1 MFFSRSLLIA
11 VFAIFLPL
19 NSVFSQELIENSY
32 IITFKEDAG
41 VIDSP
46 NPENKGKVPVGQP
59 TSGQNKNELAVQLE
73 LNGEIVAIL
82 EANNKIIVEI
92 SAEEAERWRQDERVQ
107 SVEQGKLGVFADINR
122 IQADYPAYRND
133 ILIVPRVDTDE
144 QTGQFQDGVFQYDPT
159 VDAWRLLEYRI
170 VPVSQIFLVEEDGV
184 EAIVTDTLPAQVLL
198 KVNGNFRNSCGKLG
212 RINQRRKSNRFE
224 VVVDVVGD
232 GSGACY
238 TALVPFEKFIPLDV
252 YGLPAGTYEYSVN
265 GERTGTFELTADN
278 NLEN

>member
-159 VDAWRLLEYRI
+159 VDA
-170 VPVSQIFLVEEDGV
+170 
-184 EAIVTDTLPAQVLL
+184 
-198 KVNGNFRNSCGKLG
+198 
-212 RINQRRKSNRFE
+212 
-224 VVVDVVGD
+224 
-232 GSGACY
+232 
-238 TALVPFEKFIPLDV
+238 
-252 YGLPAGTYEYSVN
+252 
-265 GERTGTFELTADN
+265 
-278 NLEN
+278 

>member
-41 VIDSP
+41 VIDPP
-46 NPENKGKVPVGQP
+46 NPENKGKVSVGQP

-159 VDAWRLLEYRI
+159 VDA
-170 VPVSQIFLVEEDGV
+170 
-184 EAIVTDTLPAQVLL
+184 
-198 KVNGNFRNSCGKLG
+198 
-212 RINQRRKSNRFE
+212 
-224 VVVDVVGD
+224 
-232 GSGACY
+232 
-238 TALVPFEKFIPLDV
+238 
-252 YGLPAGTYEYSVN
+252 
-265 GERTGTFELTADN
+265 
-278 NLEN
+278 

>member
-1 MFFSRSLLIA
+1 MFFFRNLLIA

-32 IITFKEDAG
+32 IISFKEDAG
-41 VIDSP
+41 VIDPP

-59 TSGQNKNELAVQLE
+59 TSGQNKDELAVQLG
-73 LNGEIVAIL
+73 LDGKIVAIL
-82 EANNKIIVEI
+82 EANNKIVVEI

-107 SVEQGKLGVFADINR
+107 RVEQGKLGVFADIIR
-122 IQADYPAYRND
+122 IQTDYPVYRDD

-144 QTGQFQDGVFQYDPT
+144 QTGQFQDGVFQYDPA

-170 VPVSQIFLVEEDGV
+170 VPISQIFLVEEDGV
-184 EAIVTDTLPAQVLL
+184 EAIVTDTLPVQVLL
-198 KVNGNFRNSCGKLG
+198 KVNGNFHSSCGRLG
-212 RINQRRKSNRFE
+212 RIDQRREGNRFE
-224 VVVDVVGD
+224 VLVNVVGD
-232 GSGACY
+232 GIGACY

-265 GERTGTFELTADN
+265 GERTGTFELITDN
-278 NLEN
+278 NLTP

>member
-41 VIDSP
+41 VIDPP

-159 VDAWRLLEYRI
+159 VDA
-170 VPVSQIFLVEEDGV
+170 
-184 EAIVTDTLPAQVLL
+184 
-198 KVNGNFRNSCGKLG
+198 
-212 RINQRRKSNRFE
+212 
-224 VVVDVVGD
+224 
-232 GSGACY
+232 
-238 TALVPFEKFIPLDV
+238 
-252 YGLPAGTYEYSVN
+252 
-265 GERTGTFELTADN
+265 
-278 NLEN
+278 